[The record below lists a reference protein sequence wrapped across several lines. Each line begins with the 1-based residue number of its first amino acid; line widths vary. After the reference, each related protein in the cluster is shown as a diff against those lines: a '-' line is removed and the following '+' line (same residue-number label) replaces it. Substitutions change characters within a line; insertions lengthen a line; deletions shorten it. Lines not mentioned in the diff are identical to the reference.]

1 MDDLKLIGL
10 LNPIIATIFALTF
23 IIFWFRQKDKSY
35 ILAIGLAFA
44 SLGVGFLA
52 SHFFI
57 EKLSLTNVLFI
68 GVLYAFATTAIISGL
83 YRRAGLQGG
92 IGPLLSIGLFGVALS
107 TIAVLQFNDLNLRLY
122 LSNATLGVLWG
133 IGAWRLRKN
142 ARDGGL
148 EKLILLVMLA
158 ICMQFIGLTAVTLNL
173 SGILT
178 PENYNGSLHWRV
190 VNFST
195 AISSL
200 VLALTLIGM
209 CASDLLKQVT
219 LIANQDVL
227 TGLNTRRAFEAK
239 TDQVMLKLD
248 RTPLPVSLLII
259 DIDHFK
265 LVNDQ
270 FGHPVGDRVIARL
283 GGLLEMRMRVSDF
296 AGRLGGE
303 EFSVLLWNTDQSGAR
318 LFAEEIRSTFSTMPI
333 DGVPDET
340 QITVSVGFAEVQE
353 RETYDSLYNRADQ
366 ALYVAKRKGRNRVA
380 AAELNNE
387 NVGRI
392 VKSEVA

>member
-10 LNPIIATIFALTF
+10 LNPIIANIFALTF
-23 IIFWFRQKDKSY
+23 IVFWYRQRDKSY

-44 SLGVGFLA
+44 SLGIGFLA

-57 EKLSLTNVLFI
+57 EKLSLANVLFI
-68 GVLYAFATTAIISGL
+68 GVLYAVATTAIISGL

-92 IGPLLSIGLFGVALS
+92 IGALLGTGLFGVALS
-107 TIAVLQFNDLNLRLY
+107 TIAVLQFDDLNLRLY
-122 LSNATLGVLWG
+122 ISNATLGVLWG
-133 IGAWRLRKN
+133 MGVWRLRKT
-142 ARDGGL
+142 ACDGGL
-148 EKLILLVMLA
+148 EKLILLVMVA
-158 ICMQFIGLTAVTLNL
+158 ISIQFIGLTAVTLNL
-173 SGILT
+173 SGVLT

-227 TGLNTRRAFEAK
+227 TGLNTRRSFEAQA
-239 TDQVMLKLD
+239 DQVMLKLD
-248 RTPLPVSLLII
+248 RTPLPISLLII

-270 FGHPVGDRVIARL
+270 FGHPVGDKVISSL
-283 GGLLEMRMRVSDF
+283 GGLIEARVRGSDF

-303 EFSVLLWNTDQSGAR
+303 EFAILLWNTDQSGAR
-318 LFAEEIRSTFSTMPI
+318 LFAEELRSTFSTLPI

-340 QITVSVGFAEVQE
+340 LITVSVGFAEVQE
-353 RETYDSLYNRADQ
+353 HETYDSLYNRADQ

-380 AAELNNE
+380 AAELSNG
-387 NVGRI
+387 NVARMM
-392 VKSEVA
+392 KTELA